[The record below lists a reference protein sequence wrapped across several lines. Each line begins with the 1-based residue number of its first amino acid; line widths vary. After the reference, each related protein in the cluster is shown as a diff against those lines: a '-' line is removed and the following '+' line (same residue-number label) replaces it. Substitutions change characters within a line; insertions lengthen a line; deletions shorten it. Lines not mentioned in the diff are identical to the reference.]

1 MPCRQ
6 IVVKLIVNS
15 SPVGAIP
22 FLCILEDESHRIW
35 CLLHCDDNKQQSP
48 DWPFF
53 LIYSVLTSR
62 YTSLGSMENTHPN
75 PGLQVV
81 DSKGI
86 ISYKPAYMLANGDS
100 ERAGRN

>member
-1 MPCRQ
+1 M
-6 IVVKLIVNS
+6 
-15 SPVGAIP
+15 
-22 FLCILEDESHRIW
+22 
-35 CLLHCDDNKQQSP
+35 
-48 DWPFF
+48 
-53 LIYSVLTSR
+53 SVLREHIWGVRIYMTVIFILFIFSR

-75 PGLQVV
+75 PALQVV